1 MKLGS
6 FPAKDGGMSG
16 WIQFGYKSIMPLTF
30 LSNIVQTLGEC
41 IIIAQLIIMVG
52 AGIGLAA
59 GRQGDMDAAAAVCH
73 AVVHKW

>member
-1 MKLGS
+1 
-6 FPAKDGGMSG
+6 
-16 WIQFGYKSIMPLTF
+16 MPLTF